1 MRKIRQPLTYA
12 IGAFGHDAFYA
23 ALTTYF
29 ISFVTSELFVD
40 SKAGTSARMIGL
52 ITTLVVVI
60 RIVEI
65 VFDPFIGALIDN
77 THTRWGKFK
86 PWILGGSLISSLA
99 LVLVFSNFFGL
110 TESRPTLYLVLFVIT
125 FIILDF
131 SYSAH
136 DVAFW
141 GLLPALSLDSG
152 RRTNIGTI
160 ARFGSTLGHTGIA
173 IVLVPINVWI
183 SHWIVGTRGDQQTR
197 AGWLGFAIIVAGVS
211 FLGAILTCWG
221 TKEQDNAV
229 RENVK
234 RTKFTDVFK
243 VLGRN
248 DQLLWLALSYFMFAL
263 GFAITNS
270 MVIYY
275 FRYVLGRPE
284 EYSYVGVLEAILGMV
299 SVILFP
305 FLQKTIGRKAVY
317 VGGIGIQ
324 VIGYILY
331 FFSNGSAAMALVS
344 TGLFYFP
351 QPMVFLAT
359 LMTITDCVEYGQLR
373 NGVRN
378 ESVTLTVRPLLDKLG
393 GAISNGIVGVA
404 AVGAGMTGAATAAD
418 ISSSG
423 VSTFKIFMLIVPL
436 VLVVLAAVVYG
447 WRISLTEAKHDEIVE
462 QLEAKL
468 EGGSAPASAGPSEA
482 PAESAA
488 ESGAARP
495 RP

>member
-1 MRKIRQPLTYA
+1 MRKIKQPLTYA

-29 ISFVTSELFVD
+29 ISFVTSELFD
-40 SKAGTSARMIGL
+40 SDTGVSAQMIGF
-52 ITTLVVVI
+52 ITTAVVVI

-77 THTRWGKFK
+77 TNTRWGKFK
-86 PWILGGSLISSLA
+86 PWILGGSLVSSLA
-99 LVLVFSNFFGL
+99 LVLIFSNFFGL
-110 TESRPTLYLVLFVIT
+110 TESNPTLYLVLFVIA

-141 GLLPALSLDSG
+141 GLMPALSLESEQ
-152 RRTNIGTI
+152 RTKIGTI
-160 ARFGSTLGHTGIA
+160 ARFGSTLGHTTIA
-173 IVLVPINVWI
+173 IVLVPINLWI
-183 SHWIVGTRGDQQTR
+183 SHWIVGTQGDQQTR
-197 AGWLGFAIIVAGVS
+197 AGWLGFAIIIAGVS
-211 FLGAILTCWG
+211 FIGSALTCWG
-221 TKEQDNAV
+221 AEEQQNAV

-275 FRYVLGRPE
+275 FRYVLGKPQD
-284 EYSYVGVLEAILGMV
+284 YTYVGILEAILGMV
-299 SVILFP
+299 SVIIFP
-305 FLQKTIGRKAVY
+305 FLQRTIGRKGVY
-317 VGGIGIQ
+317 VGAIGVQ

-331 FFSNGSAAMALVS
+331 TMSGSSTAMALIS

-351 QPMVFLAT
+351 QPLVFLAT
-359 LMTITDCVEYGQLR
+359 LMTITDSVEYGQLK

-418 ISSSG
+418 ISESG
-423 VSTFKIFMLIVPL
+423 VLTFKAFMLFIPL
-436 VLVVLAAVVYG
+436 GLLVLAAIVY
-447 WRISLTEAKHDEIVE
+447 WWKVSLTEARHDEIV
-462 QLEAKL
+462 AKL
-468 EGGSAPASAGPSEA
+468 KEKLVDGESEAGNDETDASAASQ
-482 PAESAA
+482 S
-488 ESGAARP
+488 SGAGAGHAG
-495 RP
+495 